1 MDRNRYHRR
10 VMPSG
15 GDNWMA
21 RIAPA
26 LFVVLWSSGFIGAKF
41 GLPYAEP
48 FTFLSVRMAFGVAL
62 FAVIVAASR
71 PVWPPLRFVLH
82 SAVTGLLAQGLYLGG
97 VFVSLHLGLP
107 AGLSALIP
115 GLQPVL
121 TSTIANRWLGERV
134 GLRQWVG
141 LGLGALGVYLVVQ
154 GRLEIGGTSPGAWA
168 AIVIALIG
176 ITVGTLYQKRYATGV
191 DLRISMLVQLA
202 ASELLF
208 APAAFA
214 FESRTIA
221 WTPDFV
227 FALVWLVFVLSFG
240 ANLLLFWLIR
250 QQAATRVASLFYLTP
265 AVTALMAWLL
275 FRETLDPLSLVGM
288 AVCAVAVILV
298 NLQGA
303 AAPAKRAV

>member
-1 MDRNRYHRR
+1 MSAGRE
-10 VMPSG
+10 
-15 GDNWMA
+15 NWMA
-21 RIAPA
+21 RIAPG

-62 FAVIVAASR
+62 FAIIVAVGR
-71 PVWPPLRFVLH
+71 PLWPPARLILH

-97 VFVSLHLGLP
+97 VFVSIHLGLP

-121 TSTIANRWLGERV
+121 TSTIANRWLGEQV
-134 GLRQWVG
+134 GLRQWIG
-141 LGLGALGVYLVVQ
+141 LGLGAVGVYLVVQ
-154 GRLEIGGTSPGAWA
+154 GRLEIGGTSPGAWL
-168 AIVIALIG
+168 AIVVALIG
-176 ITVGTLYQKRYATGV
+176 ITLGTLYQKRHATGV

-202 ASELLF
+202 AAELLF
-208 APAAFA
+208 VPAAFV
-214 FESRTIA
+214 FESRSIA
-221 WTPDFV
+221 WTADFI
-227 FALVWLVFVLSFG
+227 FALAWLVFVLSFG

-250 QQAATRVASLFYLTP
+250 QQAATSVASLFYLTP

-275 FRETLDPLSLVGM
+275 FREYLDPLSLIGM

-298 NLQGA
+298 NLR
-303 AAPAKRAV
+303 PAERPAGGRPDARHS